1 MIIGD
6 ILFPKHAIAEAPRRF
21 VTPGHSRRCLQGFR
35 PGTNLWLAG
44 EVMVNTAGS
53 QPVASSHE
61 VAVLELLSVDD
72 DSLPNPLV
80 CTNGECEVDLRC
92 LREADTATQHH
103 FYQVSYGRPCLEW
116 LPLAENGTTFNAED
130 CYCERRDAVRDMD
143 YDHYSKL
150 YWLIFRI
157 SYSRIPRGA
166 SSWLLKIRPLNTR
179 PGQEACC
186 SSPPGLL

>member
-1 MIIGD
+1 MDMIIGD

-72 DSLPNPLV
+72 DSLPNPL
-80 CTNGECEVDLRC
+80 
-92 LREADTATQHH
+92 
-103 FYQVSYGRPCLEW
+103 VSYGRPCLEW